1 MSGVKAL
8 NRLSESGPFHR
19 GALAKNDVA
28 RECRPERTNRRGG
41 STPRTV
47 KARLTGRT
55 FELPCWRFHIPT

>member
-1 MSGVKAL
+1 VSGVKAL

-41 STPRTV
+41 SH
-47 KARLTGRT
+47 A
-55 FELPCWRFHIPT
+55 